1 MLGGVEGIMLPQHTE
16 TNVQNRKQLDLGIFT
31 QRLDLDLDL
40 RNFPKLREFASVSVI
55 EIFPIYR

>member
-31 QRLDLDLDL
+31 QRLDLDL